1 MRVKDRMRRSLV
13 SVTQTD
19 TLDHALTTLKRF
31 NIRHLPVV
39 KGDHVVGIVSDR
51 DVKKAAPSPFDYPT
65 AEEFRAFT
73 SAVSIKDIMTK
84 AVITVAPLTPIE
96 EAASLMSQKRIG
108 ALPVVQEGRL
118 VGMITETDVLGVI
131 TEMMGATQTGS
142 RIEIEIPASPGT
154 LTDVIGIV
162 EGQQVEIASLV
173 TLPARE
179 GARRL
184 VILRLRTINPD
195 PVVRALEE
203 RGYPQV
209 VGEFVHS

>member
-13 SVTQTD
+13 SVAQSD

-39 KGDHVVGIVSDR
+39 KGDRVVGIVSDR

-73 SAVSIKDIMTK
+73 SAVAIKEIMTK
-84 AVITVAPLTPIE
+84 EVVTVAPLTPIE

-118 VGMITETDVLGVI
+118 VGMLTETDVLGVI
-131 TEMMGATQTGS
+131 TEMMGATQTAS
-142 RIEIEIPASPGT
+142 RVEIEIPASPGT
-154 LTDVIGIV
+154 LTEVIGIV

-173 TLPARE
+173 TLPYRE

-195 PVVRALEE
+195 PVVRALEA

-209 VGEFVHS
+209 VGEFVG

>member
-13 SVTQTD
+13 SVAQSD

-118 VGMITETDVLGVI
+118 VGMLTETDVLGVI

-154 LTDVIGIV
+154 LTEVMGIV
-162 EGQQVEIASLV
+162 EAQQVEIASLV

>member
-13 SVTQTD
+13 SVAQSD

-39 KGDHVVGIVSDR
+39 KGDRVVGIVSDR

-73 SAVSIKDIMTK
+73 SAVTVKEIMTK
-84 AVITVAPLTPIE
+84 EVVTVTPLTPIE

-118 VGMITETDVLGVI
+118 VGMLTETDVLGVM
-131 TEMMGATQTGS
+131 TEMMGATQTAS
-142 RIEIEIPASPGT
+142 RVEIEISASPGE
-154 LTDVIGIV
+154 LTEVIRIV

-173 TLPARE
+173 TLPYRE

-195 PVVRALEE
+195 PVVRALEA

-209 VGEFVHS
+209 VGEFVG

>member
-13 SVTQTD
+13 SVAQSD

-73 SAVSIKDIMTK
+73 SAVSIKEIMTK
-84 AVITVAPLTPIE
+84 EVITVAPLTPIE

-154 LTDVIGIV
+154 LTEVIGIV

>member
-13 SVTQTD
+13 SVAQSD

-39 KGDHVVGIVSDR
+39 KGDRVVGIVSDR

-73 SAVSIKDIMTK
+73 SAVAIKEIMTK
-84 AVITVAPLTPIE
+84 EVVTVAPLTPIE

-118 VGMITETDVLGVI
+118 VGMLTETDVLGVI
-131 TEMMGATQTGS
+131 TEMMGATQTAS
-142 RIEIEIPASPGT
+142 RVEIEIPASPGT
-154 LTDVIGIV
+154 LTEVIGIV

-173 TLPARE
+173 TLPYRE

-184 VILRLRTINPD
+184 VILRLQTINPD
-195 PVVRALEE
+195 PVVRELEA

-209 VGEFVHS
+209 VGEFVG

>member
-13 SVTQTD
+13 SVTQSD

-39 KGDHVVGIVSDR
+39 KGDRVVGIVSDR

-73 SAVSIKDIMTK
+73 SAVAIKEIMTK
-84 AVITVAPLTPIE
+84 EVVTVAPLTPIE

-108 ALPVVQEGRL
+108 ALPVVQDGRL
-118 VGMITETDVLGVI
+118 VGMLTETDVLDVI
-131 TEMMGATQTGS
+131 TEMMGATQTAS
-142 RIEIEIPASPGT
+142 RVEIEIPASPGT
-154 LTDVIGIV
+154 LTEVIGIV

-184 VILRLRTINPD
+184 VIMRLRTINPD
-195 PVVRALEE
+195 PVVRALEA

-209 VGEFVHS
+209 VGEFVS

>member
-13 SVTQTD
+13 SVAQSD
-19 TLDHALTTLKRF
+19 TLDHALMTLKRF

-39 KGDHVVGIVSDR
+39 KGDRVVGIVSDR

-73 SAVSIKDIMTK
+73 SAVTVKEIMTK
-84 AVITVAPLTPIE
+84 EVVTVSPLTPIE
-96 EAASLMSQKRIG
+96 EAACLMNQKRIG

-118 VGMITETDVLGVI
+118 VGILTETDVLGVMA
-131 TEMMGATQTGS
+131 EMMGATQTAS
-142 RIEIEIPASPGT
+142 RIEIEIPASPGV
-154 LTDVIGIV
+154 LTEVIQIV
-162 EGQQVEIASLV
+162 ERQQVEIASLV
-173 TLPARE
+173 TLPTRE

-184 VILRLRTINPD
+184 LILRLRTINPD
-195 PVVRALEE
+195 PVVMALTE

-209 VGEFVHS
+209 VGEFVS

>member
-13 SVTQTD
+13 SVAQSD

-39 KGDHVVGIVSDR
+39 KGDRVVGIVSDR

-73 SAVSIKDIMTK
+73 SAVTVKEIMTK
-84 AVITVAPLTPIE
+84 EVVTVAPLTPIE
-96 EAASLMSQKRIG
+96 EAASLMSHKRIG

-118 VGMITETDVLGVI
+118 VGMLTETDVLGVM
-131 TEMMGATQTGS
+131 TEMMGATQTAS
-142 RIEIEIPASPGT
+142 RVEIEISASAGE
-154 LTDVIGIV
+154 LTEVIQIV

-173 TLPARE
+173 TLPYRE

-195 PVVRALEE
+195 PVVRALEA

-209 VGEFVHS
+209 VGEFVG

>member
-13 SVTQTD
+13 SVAQSD
-19 TLDHALTTLKRF
+19 TLDHALMTLRRF

-39 KGDHVVGIVSDR
+39 KGDRVVGIVSDR
-51 DVKKAAPSPFDYPT
+51 DVKKATPSPFDYPT

-73 SAVSIKDIMTK
+73 SAVTVKEIMTK
-84 AVITVAPLTPIE
+84 EVITVSPLTPIE
-96 EAASLMSQKRIG
+96 EAACLMNQKRIG

-118 VGMITETDVLGVI
+118 VGILTETDVLGVM
-131 TEMMGATQTGS
+131 TEMMGATQTAS
-142 RIEIEIPASPGT
+142 RVEIEIQTSPGV
-154 LTDVIGIV
+154 LTEVIRIV
-162 EGQQVEIASLV
+162 EEQQVEIASLV

-184 VILRLRTINPD
+184 LILRLRTINSD
-195 PVVRALEE
+195 PVVKALTE

-209 VGEFVHS
+209 VGECVC

>member
-13 SVTQTD
+13 SVTQSD

-118 VGMITETDVLGVI
+118 VGMLTETDVLGVI

-142 RIEIEIPASPGT
+142 RIEIEISASPGT
-154 LTDVIGIV
+154 LTEVIGIV

>member
-13 SVTQTD
+13 SIAQSD

-39 KGDHVVGIVSDR
+39 KGDRVVGIVSDR

-73 SAVSIKDIMTK
+73 SAVSVKEIMTK
-84 AVITVAPLTPIE
+84 EVITVAPLTPIE

-118 VGMITETDVLGVI
+118 VGMITETDVLGVM
-131 TEMMGATQTGS
+131 TEMMGATQTAS

-154 LTDVIGIV
+154 LTEVIGIV

-184 VILRLRTINPD
+184 LILRLRTINPD

-209 VGEFVHS
+209 VGEFVHP

>member
-13 SVTQTD
+13 SVAQSD

-73 SAVSIKDIMTK
+73 SAVSIKEIMTK
-84 AVITVAPLTPIE
+84 EVITVSPLTPIE

-154 LTDVIGIV
+154 LTEVIGIV

-209 VGEFVHS
+209 VGEFVH

>member
-13 SVTQTD
+13 SVAQSD

-84 AVITVAPLTPIE
+84 EVITVAPLTPIE

-118 VGMITETDVLGVI
+118 IGMLTETDVLGVM

-142 RIEIEIPASPGT
+142 RIEVEIPASPGT
-154 LTDVIGIV
+154 LTEVIGIV

>member
-13 SVTQTD
+13 SVAQSD
-19 TLDHALTTLKRF
+19 TLDHALMTLRRF

-39 KGDHVVGIVSDR
+39 KGDRVVGIVSDR
-51 DVKKAAPSPFDYPT
+51 DVKKATPSPFDYPT

-73 SAVSIKDIMTK
+73 SAVTVKEIMTK
-84 AVITVAPLTPIE
+84 EVITVSPLTPIE
-96 EAASLMSQKRIG
+96 EAACLMNQKRIG

-118 VGMITETDVLGVI
+118 VGILTETDVLGVM
-131 TEMMGATQTGS
+131 TEMMGATQTAS
-142 RIEIEIPASPGT
+142 RVEIEIQTSPGV
-154 LTDVIGIV
+154 LTEVIRIV
-162 EGQQVEIASLV
+162 EEQQVEIASLV

-184 VILRLRTINPD
+184 LILRLRTINSD
-195 PVVRALEE
+195 PVVKALTE

-209 VGEFVHS
+209 VGEFVC

>member
-13 SVTQTD
+13 SVAQSD
-19 TLDHALTTLKRF
+19 TLDHALMTLKRF

-39 KGDHVVGIVSDR
+39 KGDRVVGIVSDR

-73 SAVSIKDIMTK
+73 SAVTIKEIMTK
-84 AVITVAPLTPIE
+84 EVVTVSPLTPIE
-96 EAASLMSQKRIG
+96 EAACLMNQKRIG

-118 VGMITETDVLGVI
+118 VGILTETDVLGVMA
-131 TEMMGATQTGS
+131 EMMGATQTAS
-142 RIEIEIPASPGT
+142 RIEIEIPASPGV
-154 LTDVIGIV
+154 LTEVIQIV
-162 EGQQVEIASLV
+162 ERQQVEIASLV
-173 TLPARE
+173 TLPTRE

-184 VILRLRTINPD
+184 LILRLRTINPD
-195 PVVRALEE
+195 PVVMALTE

-209 VGEFVHS
+209 VGEFVS